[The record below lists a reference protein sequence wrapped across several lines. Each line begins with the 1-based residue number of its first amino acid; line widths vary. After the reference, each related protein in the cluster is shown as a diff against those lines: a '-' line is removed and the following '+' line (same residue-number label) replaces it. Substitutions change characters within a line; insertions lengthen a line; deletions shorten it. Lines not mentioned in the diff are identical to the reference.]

1 MGQFQINR
9 FYFGNAVVFTLLVLL
24 SLGVQATP
32 SDEVRVK
39 SYSEQEQRATL
50 NYWTDERIEKTL
62 AQNQA
67 QNLGF
72 NDDLMYEPNRVD
84 PAGDTEMMSTGWL
97 FYKLNGHD
105 SFCTA
110 NAVKSATK
118 SVIATAAHCSKV
130 PATKAGR
137 DHIEHLVFL
146 AHFRNGVWAG
156 RFPVRNIFTV
166 AGWDAR
172 EEGGFDFAFLTVAH
186 NEHGSRVGDLVME
199 SPIRF
204 SPPPLL
210 GNFYMYG
217 YPGDIQG
224 GQVLYK
230 CSTDHPLEHPK
241 PPPGPTLRIG
251 FRCKNFSGG
260 TSGGPVLQTL
270 PDGTYQTGN
279 VKGYIERGNAVAFTY
294 WEAAAH
300 GAWDRA
306 QRDQ

>member
-1 MGQFQINR
+1 MSQFQKNR
-9 FYFGNAVVFTLLVLL
+9 FYFGNTVVFALLVLS

-32 SDEVRVK
+32 RDEVIVK
-39 SYSEQEQRATL
+39 SISEQEQRAAL

-62 AQNQA
+62 AQN
-67 QNLGF
+67 
-72 NDDLMYEPNRVD
+72 NDDFMYEPNRVD
-84 PAGDTEMMSTGWL
+84 PSRGTEMMSTGRL
-97 FYKLNGHD
+97 FYILNGHNV
-105 SFCTA
+105 FCTA
-110 NAVKSATK
+110 NAVESATK

-137 DHIEHLVFL
+137 VHIEHLVFL
-146 AHFRNGVWAG
+146 SHYRKGEWAG
-156 RFPVRNIFTV
+156 RFPVRNVFTV
-166 AGWDAR
+166 AGWDER
-172 EEGGFDFAFLTVAH
+172 EEGGFDFAFLSVAH
-186 NEHGSRVGDLVME
+186 DDYGSRVGDLVIA

-217 YPGDIQG
+217 YPIAIHRGEFP
-224 GQVLYK
+224 YK
-230 CSTDHPLEHPK
+230 CSTDHPIEDPHSPS
-241 PPPGPTLRIG
+241 GPTLRIG
-251 FRCKNFSGG
+251 FRCKDFSGG

-300 GAWDRA
+300 SAWDRA
-306 QRDQ
+306 QHDQ